1 MNKILKII
9 LLIYLITAQR
19 GYAGGVASELESMF
33 SSMGD
38 STNVTKPGH
47 FTDQS
52 GGYYTGGSFYS
63 RTPARNAQIMNIQMP
78 SFKAGCGGIDLFT
91 GGLTYISSQ
100 ELVKTLK
107 SIGSAGKTYAFQL
120 ALQTVT
126 PQIYNLLNELNALA
140 QQINNMNI
148 NSCESAATIVGGVW
162 PKSDASSRLLCQAM
176 GTSNNKFEDWAQAR
190 QECGKTDDRDNPKDL
205 NKKNTDFK
213 DMLGDEFN
221 LAWKA
226 LKKNS
231 FLASDDKLAEFFMS
245 ISGTIVSKKNANNKF
260 EKHHYNSLAVQED
273 WLGGFIE
280 GGKQVKVY
288 NCHDADE
295 CLNIGDSK
303 VSIAQKS
310 ALKPKVESLL
320 RSISNKIRTDG
331 KVTGEELALV
341 NSTIIPIY
349 KILSVQAAFREG
361 AAPINIEQFSEAIAY
376 DLLLKYL
383 EDILDIVSTSIR
395 EIKKVQIDDAS
406 IESLRSEIRETRSRI
421 LEKRNGIFQQMHTAL
436 SIIERSQAIERQMH
450 NMFTGT
456 GNKDYR

>member
-1 MNKILKII
+1 MSKILII
-9 LLIYLITAQR
+9 SLLISLIIAEPS
-19 GYAGGVASELESMF
+19 YAGGVASELESMF
-33 SSMGD
+33 KSMGD
-38 STNVTKPGH
+38 SSNVIKPGH

-52 GGYYTGGSFYS
+52 RGYYTGGSFYS
-63 RTPARNAQIMNIQMP
+63 RTPARNAQLMNIQMP

-91 GGLTYISSQ
+91 GGFSYISSEQ
-100 ELVKTLK
+100 LVKMLK

-126 PQIYNLLNELNALA
+126 PQIYNIINELNALA
-140 QQINNMNI
+140 QEVNNLNI
-148 NSCESAATIVGGVW
+148 NSCEAAATVVGGVW
-162 PKSDASSRLLCQAM
+162 PQSDASSRLLCQAM
-176 GTSNNKFEDWAQAR
+176 GTSNNKFDDWAQAR
-190 QECGKTDDRDNPKDL
+190 QECGKTDDRSAGV
-205 NKKNTDFK
+205 NKKNSDFK

-221 LAWKA
+221 VAWKA

-245 ISGTIVSKKNANNKF
+245 ISGTIVSKKNVSNKF

-288 NCHDADE
+288 NCRDSDE
-295 CLNIGDSK
+295 CLNIGDSNI
-303 VSIAQKS
+303 SIAQSS
-310 ALKPKVESLL
+310 ALKPKVEALL
-320 RSISNKIRTDG
+320 RSISQKIRTDG

-341 NSTIIPIY
+341 NSTVIPIY
-349 KILSVQAAFREG
+349 KILAVQAAFREG
-361 AAPINIEQFSEAIAY
+361 AAPINVEQFSEAIAY

-406 IESLRSEIRETRSRI
+406 IESLRSEIRETRNRI

-436 SIIERSQAIERQMH
+436 SVIERSQAIERQMH
-450 NMFTGT
+450 NMFTET